1 MQIQKINFTA
11 SEAPQ
16 QKKEPAIYC
25 KKGYMTLLTSAQFTE
40 GLFGGFATFEAIDKF
55 QLIKNTKNL
64 TKEQLKAKAWKHTK
78 WNMALALLTGALSV
92 VIGKT
97 ITNKFLMPIN
107 EKMFDIAEKQKKVSQ
122 KAKELVEIENQKEQE
137 VKNTEENKSEKTDN

>member
-1 MQIQKINFTA
+1 MSLLNAHNIFT
-11 SEAPQ
+11 
-16 QKKEPAIYC
+16 
-25 KKGYMTLLTSAQFTE
+25 TSAS
-40 GLFGGFATFEAIDKF
+40 GH
-55 QLIKNTKNL
+55 TKIRTDLTRL

-78 WNMALALLTGALSV
+78 WNMALALLTGALSG

-107 EKMFDIAEKQKKVSQ
+107 EKMFDIAEKQKKVRQ